1 MRQGTILQL
10 LTVGCM
16 TCPGYALL
24 ASTLLIS
31 ATATAASP
39 PEPSPVLVAARQ
51 ELDRS
56 MRELSD
62 QAVPPY
68 FMSYEISE
76 ARAASLSSS
85 FGLLQSREANTQRLL
100 DIDLRVGSYE
110 LDNTRALRGNAAG
123 MGRWQRQFS
132 MIPMPLEDDPDV
144 LRDVLWLQTDRSYK
158 EALEAL
164 TKVETDVTVMVEAED
179 QSADFSRQS
188 PERFVGPILPLDID
202 LADWAAR
209 LKRYSAPFADYSDI
223 YMANAILTA
232 SVDTR
237 WYVNSEGTEIQT
249 SQGNYRLFISA
260 ASRAE
265 DGMTLPRFESFHA
278 FRPED
283 LPDDSEI
290 MALVDRMIDELLAL
304 REAPVVDPYTG
315 PAILSGRAAGVFF
328 HEVLGH
334 RVEGH
339 RQKREQDGQTF
350 KKKIGETILPETFSV
365 VFDPTAKQLAGVDL
379 AGYYQ
384 FDNEGVRAE
393 PVTTVDRGVLTDF
406 LMSRTPIDGFPDSN
420 GHGRR
425 QPGFGPVARQSNLM
439 VKVTDTVSDAQLEA
453 MLLERIRA
461 EGKPFGLIFEDIQ
474 GGFTTTGRTMPNA
487 FNVLPILVYRLFPD
501 GRKEL
506 VRGVDLI
513 GTPLTAL
520 TMIAAAG
527 DQVEVFNG
535 TCGAES
541 GGVPVSASSPA
552 ILISQVEVQKK
563 TKSQDRPPILGAPHG
578 QDEHSDEAQEAGYA
592 Q

>member
-1 MRQGTILQL
+1 MHQVRILQL
-10 LTVGCM
+10 LTVSGTICL
-16 TCPGYALL
+16 GYALL
-24 ASTLLIS
+24 ASTLLS
-31 ATATAASP
+31 SPAAMAASAP
-39 PEPSPVLVAARQ
+39 APSPVLIAARQ

-56 MRELSD
+56 MRELSR
-62 QAVPPY
+62 QPVPPY
-68 FMSYEISE
+68 FMSYEITE
-76 ARAASLSSS
+76 TQAASLSSS
-85 FGLLQSREANTQRLL
+85 FGLLQSREEKTERLL

-110 LDNTRALRGNAAG
+110 MDNTRALRGNSAG
-123 MGRWQRQFS
+123 MGGWQRRFS
-132 MIPMPLEDDPDV
+132 MLPMPVEDDQDV
-144 LRDVLWLQTDRSYK
+144 IRDQLWLRTDRSYK
-158 EALEAL
+158 QALEAL

-188 PERFVGPILPLDID
+188 PERFIGGILPLDID
-202 LADWAAR
+202 LADWEAR
-209 LKRYSAPFADYSDI
+209 LKRYSAPFGEYSDI
-223 YMANAILTA
+223 YMANATLTA

-237 WYVNSEGTEIQT
+237 WHVNSEGAEIQT
-249 SQGNYRLFISA
+249 SQSSYRLFISA

-278 FRPED
+278 FRPAD
-283 LPDDSEI
+283 LPDDTEI

-350 KKKIGETILPETFSV
+350 KKMIGETILPETFSV
-365 VFDPTAKQLAGVDL
+365 VFDPTVKQLAGVDL

-393 PVTTVDRGVLTDF
+393 PVTTVDQGVLRDF
-406 LMSRTPIDGFPDSN
+406 LMSRTPIDSFPDSN

-425 QPGFGPVARQSNLM
+425 QPGFAPVARQSNLM
-439 VKVTDTVSDAQLEA
+439 VKVSDTVSDAQLEA
-453 MLLERIRA
+453 MLLERILA

-501 GRKEL
+501 GSKEL

-541 GGVPVSASSPA
+541 GGVPVSASSPS

-578 QDEHSDEAQEAGYA
+578 RDERSAAAQEIDYA

>member
-1 MRQGTILQL
+1 MLASL
-10 LTVGCM
+10 
-16 TCPGYALL
+16 LL
-24 ASTLLIS
+24 AVSPTS
-31 ATATAASP
+31 EGQTAA
-39 PEPSPVLVAARQ
+39 PSPVLTTARQ

-56 MRELSD
+56 MRELAKQSI
-62 QAVPPY
+62 PPY

-76 ARAASLSSS
+76 THGINLSAS
-85 FGLLQSREANTQRLL
+85 FGLLEVRAENTQRQL
-100 DIDLRVGSYE
+100 DIDLRVGSYDM
-110 LDNTRALRGNAAG
+110 DNTRALRGGAAG
-123 MGRWQRQFS
+123 MGFWQRQYS
-132 MIPMPLEDDPDV
+132 MIPLPLEDDPAA
-144 LRDVLWLQTDRSYK
+144 LRSLLWFHTDKSYK
-158 EALEAL
+158 DAIEAL
-164 TKVETDVTVMVEAED
+164 TKVETDVEVMVEAED
-179 QSADFSRQS
+179 QSADFSRQQ
-188 PERFVGPILPLDID
+188 PEQFIGEPSALDLD
-202 LADWAAR
+202 VNVWEEK
-209 LKRYSAPFADYSDI
+209 LKRYTAPFAEHGDI
-223 YMANAILTA
+223 YMASAILNA
-232 SVDTR
+232 SAESR
-237 WYVNSEGTEIQT
+237 WFVNSEGAEIQT
-249 SQGNYRLFISA
+249 AQSIYRLFISA

-265 DGMTLPRFESFHA
+265 DGMTLPRYESFHA
-278 FRPED
+278 FHAED
-283 LPDDSEI
+283 LPGDAEI
-290 MALVDRMIDELLAL
+290 MALVERMIDELLAL
-304 REAPVVDPYTG
+304 RVAPIVDPYTG

-350 KKKIGETILPETFSV
+350 KKMIGETILPETFSV
-365 VFDPTAKQLAGVDL
+365 VFDPTEKERAGTAL
-379 AGYYQ
+379 TGFYE
-384 FDNEGVRAE
+384 FDNEGVRAA
-393 PVTTVDRGVLTDF
+393 PVTVVESGVLSDF

-425 QPGFGPVARQSNLM
+425 QAGFRPVARQSNLM
-439 VKVTDTVSDAQLEA
+439 VEVSETVSNAQLEA
-453 MLLERIRA
+453 MLLERVRA

-501 GRKEL
+501 GSKEL

-563 TKSQDRPPILGAPHG
+563 AKSQERPPILGAPLG
-578 QDEHSDEAQEAGYA
+578 NDQREADRA